1 MNYSISAVWEFEH
14 DIQYAFRIYLKE
26 VIRKFSL
33 KHTKRVV
40 SVTKKQSD
48 VLHTSSTLLMNQWC
62 CLVVI
67 QLISQ

>member
-1 MNYSISAVWEFEH
+1 
-14 DIQYAFRIYLKE
+14 

-67 QLISQ
+67 QLI